1 MKRIIA
7 TLSCLC
13 LTLLVM
19 AQTNFRHITFDEAKA
34 AAKAEGKLVFV
45 DFYTEWCGPCKK
57 MASAVFPQPK
67 VGEMM
72 NAKFVSIKI
81 DAEKGEGVKLAKQY
95 NVTAYP
101 TFIIADTEGK
111 EMGRVL
117 GLRYYDDLKN
127 DIERI
132 IDPNKS
138 PEVVKK
144 RFANGERTADV
155 VCAYTALLLDEAQES
170 RNRKTYDEAVAKTDS
185 IVASYYG
192 SLSDAEKVKDE
203 NLFVY
208 RKFMRSPK
216 DACCQFAIANL
227 SKFKQPMQ
235 HEVDSIVRMV
245 YDYSINKWLNGNEK
259 IDANDYT
266 AVRKTISDMG
276 FNKDGHLDVAYGFID
291 EYMKGDPNT
300 YIEYCKQHYSGLQEM
315 QKTYFLSSYATLF
328 KDADNDTKQ
337 KASRFLRIS
346 LPNMEFTEMF
356 LAMMQIRELEGG
368 GH

>member
-13 LTLLVM
+13 LTLMVT
-19 AQTNFRHITFDEAKA
+19 AQTNFRQITFEEAKA
-34 AAKAEGKLVFV
+34 AAKAEGKLVFI
-45 DFYTEWCGPCKK
+45 DFYTDWCGPCKK

-81 DAEKGEGVKLAKQY
+81 DAEKGDGVNLAKQY
-95 NVTAYP
+95 SVTAYP

-144 RFANGERTADV
+144 RFANGERTAEV
-155 VCAYTALLLDEAQES
+155 VCAYTAFLLDEAQES
-170 RNRKTYDEAVAKTDS
+170 RNRKVYDEAVAKTDS

-192 SLSDAEKVKDE
+192 SLSDADKMKNE

-208 RKFMRSPK
+208 CKFMRTPK

-245 YDYSINKWLNGNEK
+245 YDYSINKWLSGKEK
-259 IDANDYT
+259 IVANDYT
-266 AVRKTISDMG
+266 TVKKTISDMG

-291 EYMKGDPNT
+291 EYMKGDLIS
-300 YIEYCKQHYSGLQEM
+300 YIEYCKQHYTGLQEM
-315 QKTYFLSSYATLF
+315 QKTYLLQNFSTLF
-328 KDADNDTKQ
+328 KDADDDIKQ
-337 KASRFLRIS
+337 KASRFLRNQ
-346 LPNMEFTEMF
+346 LAEMTFTEMY
-356 LAMMQIRELEGG
+356 LSVMQIRELEGD